1 MMKKLFLLAVAGLV
15 AGAASLTAQ
24 PPQGQ
29 SGPEGRPQRPPVLN
43 PEEKTAQMAEQ
54 YGLTADQQKA
64 VLELNQ
70 RYDGKLEFRPEGFG
84 EGTER
89 KDPRKMTDAER
100 EEFFG
105 QMQERMADMQERMQ
119 QMQKDQKAYDKEL
132 KEILDKDQ
140 FKAYRKEQRKREQ
153 EMQRMQQ
160 RMGGGMQGGFPG
172 GPGGPGG
179 FPGGP
184 GGGFGGPG
192 GGFGGPGGF

>member
-1 MMKKLFLLAVAGLV
+1 MKKLFLLAVAGLV

-24 PPQGQ
+24 PPQG
-29 SGPEGRPQRPPVLN
+29 GPDGRPQMPPVLN
-43 PEEKTAQMAEQ
+43 PEEKTAQMSEK
-54 YGLTADQQKA
+54 YGLNADQQA
-64 VLELNQ
+64 ALLELNKL
-70 RYDGKLEFRPEGFG
+70 YDGKLEFRPPQMG
-84 EGTER
+84 EQ
-89 KDPRKMTDAER
+89 KDFRKMTDAER
-100 EEFFG
+100 QEFFSK
-105 QMQERMADMQERMQ
+105 MQEQMGDMQARQQ
-119 QMQKDQKAYDKEL
+119 QMQKDQKEYDKAL

-160 RMGGGMQGGFPG
+160 QMGGGMQGGFPG